1 MFNKILFGLGA
12 AWAWFWYNTVTRFLV
27 VLIPTYMIAVIPFFI
42 HVVKV
47 PPSDMANSLSAVY
60 LIVFGWAVFD
70 NDFSKRKKYGIPERV
85 FFKKKA
91 KKVK

>member
-1 MFNKILFGLGA
+1 
-12 AWAWFWYNTVTRFLV
+12 
-27 VLIPTYMIAVIPFFI
+27 MIAVIPFFI

-60 LIVFGWAVFD
+60 LMVLGWAVYD

-85 FFKKKA
+85 FFNKKA
-91 KKVK
+91 KKSNNLSISVTLEFYYDFGTT

>member
-1 MFNKILFGLGA
+1 MFSKILFYLCAG
-12 AWAWFWYNTVTRFLV
+12 WAWFWYNTVTRFFV

-60 LIVFGWAVFD
+60 LIVFMLAVYD
-70 NDFSKRKKYGIPERV
+70 NDFSKRTKYGIPERV
-85 FFKKKA
+85 FFKKKLA
-91 KKVK
+91 KVK